1 MYSHKYVLDVTIHFL
16 LKSNDLKM
24 QPSLPDLLIAL
35 TIVGASLCSSFLL
48 SKWVFK
54 LVALRRMRRR
64 ERDLFRGRRTPKRR
78 Q

>member
-1 MYSHKYVLDVTIHFL
+1 
-16 LKSNDLKM
+16 M
-24 QPSLPDLLIAL
+24 QPSLPDLLMAL
-35 TIVGASLCSSFLL
+35 TTVGASLCSSFLL

-54 LVALRRMRRR
+54 LVELRRIRRR